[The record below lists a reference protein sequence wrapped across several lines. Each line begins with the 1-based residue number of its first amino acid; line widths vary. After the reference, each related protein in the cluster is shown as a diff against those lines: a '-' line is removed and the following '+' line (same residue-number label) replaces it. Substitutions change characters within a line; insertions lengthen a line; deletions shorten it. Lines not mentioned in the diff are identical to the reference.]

1 MNILNLIDFYED
13 ITDAMNS
20 FTEESD
26 RGVVL
31 ISAALIDET
40 LGEIIRKK
48 LVSSKNNNDE
58 LFEIPYAPLKSFS
71 AKINFSYRLGLINK
85 KTHSVFHQIRDIR
98 NKFAHGFLPI
108 SFEDQT
114 IFDKTLNILS
124 HYYGYIIEIL
134 FRTLVDQ
141 QLLKEIK
148 EIQNDNSVKKNAN
161 KILKLVGTRNVYEKI
176 CAFIYA
182 CLKDKEQ
189 KILQI
194 NFENSDSVL

>member
-13 ITDAMNS
+13 ISDAMDA
-20 FTEESD
+20 FAEESD

-48 LVSSKNNNDE
+48 LVSSKNRNDE

-71 AKINFSYRLGLINK
+71 AKINFSYRLGLISK
-85 KTHSVFHQIRDIR
+85 KTHLAFHQIRDIR
-98 NKFAHGFLPI
+98 NEFAHGFLPT

-114 IFDKTLNILS
+114 VFDKILNILS

-134 FRTLVDQ
+134 FRTLVDE

-148 EIQNDNSVKKNAN
+148 EMHNDNTVKKNAN
-161 KILKLVGTRNVYEKI
+161 KILKLVGTRNVYERI

-189 KILQI
+189 KILQL